1 VLLLAH
7 RVVAFGPP
15 REALSP
21 ANLLA
26 TFGVVIQPDQDRVAV
41 IEREHGHGHEG
52 PEDRH

>member
-1 VLLLAH
+1 MLLLAH

-26 TFGVVIQPDQDRVAV
+26 TFGVVIQPGQDRVAV